1 MKEAVLN
8 KNRSAERGGA
18 SVKFMFVMLII
29 AVVLHAGYNYVP
41 TAYQGENFKQE
52 MQTSIVQVTAMP
64 TTTSSPPEMLKARL
78 VKLATENQLPP
89 AVIDVRQINNVLT
102 ANVRYSKDVNIVPF
116 GIYNYH
122 YEFDHTVTPSGF
134 LLKSN

>member
-1 MKEAVLN
+1 MKENILN
-8 KNRSAERGGA
+8 KNRDAELGGT
-18 SVKFMFVMLII
+18 SLKFMLVMLFL
-29 AVVLHAGYNYVP
+29 AVVINAGYNYVP

-52 MQTSIVQVTAMP
+52 MQTAIVQVTAMP
-64 TTTSSPPEMLKARL
+64 SAATSQTDMLKTKL
-78 VKLATENQLPP
+78 VRLATENQLPP
-89 AVIDVRQINNVLT
+89 AVIDVRQVNNVLT

-122 YEFDHTVTPSGF
+122 YVFDHTVTPSGF

>member
-1 MKEAVLN
+1 MSESILKEDR
-8 KNRSAERGGA
+8 KAERGGA
-18 SVKFMFVMLII
+18 SIRLMLFLLVL
-29 AVVLHAGYNYVP
+29 AVTINAGYNYIP

-52 MQTSIVQVTAMP
+52 MQTAVIQVTAMP
-64 TTTSSPPEMLKARL
+64 STTISPPDMLKAKL

-89 AVIDVRQINNVLT
+89 SMIDVRQVNNVLT
-102 ANVRYSKDVNIVPF
+102 AHVRYSKDINIVPF

-122 YEFDHTVTPSGF
+122 YDFDHTVTPSGF